1 MDIENYLTGEER
13 RQMEEL
19 MKKAAERRRERTG
32 NPDGEVSGMYFEF
45 RMGVGKRPEEVVQQ
59 TTEDNGELR
68 NLLGQ
73 LYDYCRTH
81 GYDNSQEEQPWW
93 EGVDEKL
100 PF

>member
-19 MKKAAERRRERTG
+19 MRKAAERRRERTG

-45 RMGVGKRPEEVVQQ
+45 RMGVGIKPEENVQQ
-59 TTEDNGELR
+59 KPDCDEELR
-68 NLLGQ
+68 NLRRQ
-73 LYDYCRTH
+73 IYNFCKTH
-81 GYDNSQEEQPWW
+81 GYDKPQEEQPWW
-93 EGVDEKL
+93 EGVDEEL